1 MNERI
6 EKIKD
11 HFRENKA
18 AYISG
23 GLGIIAGAGFTCIIM
38 RGRHARI
45 QGVLDTAENSVFVR
59 PLSILSNGMTNNVVN
74 VIERGGRGHPGYIVQ
89 CLETGETFASQVQAA
104 NKMNIP
110 EVLLSAHLRG
120 KFPDVDGFHFE
131 RLGMMPQ

>member
-6 EKIKD
+6 EKIKE

-18 AYISG
+18 IYISG

-38 RGRHARI
+38 RGRHAGI
-45 QGVLDTAENSVFVR
+45 QGVPDGRDTVTMR
-59 PLSILSNGMTNNVVN
+59 PFNFLSPINNVTT
-74 VIERGGRGHPGYIVQ
+74 VIEREGRGHPGYIVR
-89 CLETGETFASQVQAA
+89 CIETGEYFLSQNEAA
-104 NKMNIP
+104 KKIGTYP
-110 EVLLSAHLRG
+110 SLISGHLQG